1 MKQSS
6 IILLIENDQ
15 NYTFTLEQ
23 AFREASIRNPLKIV
37 RYANE
42 AILYLRGV
50 GIYGDRRNYP
60 LPALILLDMTN
71 PDGCSLAVLQWA
83 RQQET
88 LRGVPILV
96 ITAGSCRQAQRSM
109 RRIPEVYVSSRH
121 DLRDMIGRIHQELLN
136 DSAVRPTIAHASRQ
150 SAEAGPSA

>member
-23 AFREASIRNPLKIV
+23 AFREANIRNPLKIV

-60 LPALILLDMTN
+60 LPSLILLDMTN
-71 PDGCSLAVLQWA
+71 PDGCSLAVLKWA

-96 ITAGSCRQAQRSM
+96 ITAGSSRQAQRTM
-109 RRIPEVYVSSRH
+109 GRIPEVYVSSRD
-121 DLRDMIGRIHQELLN
+121 DLRAVIGRIHKELLN
-136 DSAVRPTIAHASRQ
+136 DSAVRPTILQASRQ
-150 SAEAGPSA
+150 SAGSSA